1 MRISIVENLL
11 DEIRRV
17 IVELGD
23 SNKIKKLVNE
33 ALTRKIPLSKII
45 DDGLRRGLEEV
56 GRKYK
61 NEEYFLSE
69 LLCAASLMN
78 DVLQILKLHL
88 KNQKIERGEVIVLGT
103 VKGDIHDVGK
113 NIFKMLAQAAGFE
126 VIDLGVDVE
135 SEIFVEKLK
144 ETNAEIVG
152 LSALLT
158 TTRLEM
164 KTVIDKLNQAGIKN
178 KVKVIIGGNAVTKEF
193 AKEIGADAAA
203 LDAVEGVEIC
213 KRWVSS

>member
-1 MRISIVENLL
+1 MENLL

-33 ALTRKIPLSKII
+33 ALTRKIPLSKIM

-56 GRKYK
+56 GRKYE

>member
-33 ALTRKIPLSKII
+33 ALTRKIPLSKIM

-56 GRKYK
+56 GRKYE

>member
-1 MRISIVENLL
+1 VEDLL
-11 DEIRRV
+11 DEIREL
-17 IVELGD
+17 IVELGG

-45 DDGLRRGLEEV
+45 GDSLRRGLEEV
-56 GRKYK
+56 GRKY
-61 NEEYFLSE
+61 ESGEYFLSE
-69 LLCAASLMN
+69 LLYAGSLMN
-78 DVLQILKLHL
+78 GILQMLKSHSR
-88 KNQKIERGEVIVLGT
+88 NQKMESGEVIVLGT
-103 VKGDIHDVGK
+103 VRGDIHDIGK

-126 VIDLGVDVE
+126 VIDLGVDLE
-135 SEIFVEKLK
+135 PEIFVEKLK
-144 ETNAEIVG
+144 ETNAKILG

-164 KTVIDKLNQAGIKN
+164 KTVIDRLNQAGIRN
-178 KVKVIIGGNAVTKEF
+178 KVKVLIGGNAVTKEF
-193 AKEIGADAAA
+193 AKEIRADGAA

>member
-1 MRISIVENLL
+1 MEILL

-33 ALTRKIPLSKII
+33 ALTRKIPLSKIM

-56 GRKYK
+56 GRKYE

>member
-1 MRISIVENLL
+1 MRISIVEILL

-33 ALTRKIPLSKII
+33 ALTRKIPLSKIM

-56 GRKYK
+56 GRKYE